1 MFTMNTPD
9 KVLIQHVTCNVTGI
23 REFIYTLHSEDKLPV
38 CPIRGYTDVTPVQFP
53 FPFLRIDIVGSCN
66 GIICIYRKRSGFI
79 LWNFSIRREVKIPEH
94 PFPYE
99 MDCEESLGR
108 GLSVGFGFDPIAKD
122 YDIVGIFYDRSVRA
136 HTSFIYSLKTN
147 SWSKTD
153 FPTRPNFSV
162 MTRAILFNGVL
173 HWLATETSNIRECM
187 ILTFNLSSHVFGTIS
202 LPEPS
207 RRAEKL
213 TILNGCLSVISR
225 KRWTTWIWVMREYDN
240 VASWSLVHELDMKQF
255 NRLRVIK
262 ALSNGGLLFG
272 ISNLS
277 SSWITV
283 YYPETGVLSEL
294 LKLKG
299 TCRRLDMIMYVESF
313 ELLDKGTPCGVTIS
327 WEKN

>member
-1 MFTMNTPD
+1 
-9 KVLIQHVTCNVTGI
+9 
-23 REFIYTLHSEDKLPV
+23 
-38 CPIRGYTDVTPVQFP
+38 
-53 FPFLRIDIVGSCN
+53 
-66 GIICIYRKRSGFI
+66 
-79 LWNFSIRREVKIPEH
+79 
-94 PFPYE
+94 
-99 MDCEESLGR
+99 MDCEESLVR

-122 YDIVGIFYDRSVRA
+122 YNIVGIFYDRSVRA

-162 MTRAILFNGVL
+162 MTRAILFNGAL
-173 HWLATETSNIRECM
+173 HWVATETSNIRERM
-187 ILTFNLSSHVFGTIS
+187 ILTFYLSSHVFGTIS

-213 TILNGCLSVISR
+213 TILNGCLGVISR
-225 KRWTTWIWVMREYDN
+225 ERWTTWIWVMREYDN
-240 VASWSLVHELDMKQF
+240 VASWSLVHELGMKRF

-272 ISNLS
+272 VSNLS

-283 YYPETGVLSEL
+283 YYPETGVLSEV

-299 TCRRLDMIMYVESF
+299 TCRRLDMEMYVESF
-313 ELLDKGTPCGVTIS
+313 ELLDKGTPCGNTIS
-327 WEKN
+327 WEKNRRK